1 MRDDFTLSR
10 GKLQMKQAYWNSA
23 ALDFETEVCDITRE
37 ESADLVKR
45 HVALARPKRKD
56 PALVDLGCGVGTFI
70 HRYGPRFHKVIGVEF
85 APRIIAQAIARCA
98 RMPNVTWKTM
108 DIPRA
113 AKEIGTVADLTVC
126 MNVITSAS
134 AAKRAA
140 IWSSLAHVTRRGGHA
155 LVVIPSL
162 ESEWLVRATT
172 TEKLEPV
179 RKGGLVKR
187 DDAWQKHY
195 ECAEL
200 DRIFTDYGFTV
211 RRVNRAYYPW
221 SIEGV
226 CETPARAKNRP
237 WDWMALAQRV

>member
-1 MRDDFTLSR
+1 
-10 GKLQMKQAYWNSA
+10 MKQAYWNSA
-23 ALDFETEVCDITRE
+23 ALDFESEVCDITRE

-45 HVALARPKRKD
+45 HVALAKAKRKN
-56 PALVDLGCGVGTFI
+56 PVLVDLGCGVGTFI
-70 HRYGPRFHKVIGVEF
+70 HRYGPRFHKVTGVEF
-85 APRIIAQAIARCA
+85 APRIIAQAIKRCA
-98 RMPNVTWKTM
+98 AMPNVTWKTM

-113 AKEIGTVADLTVC
+113 AKETGAVADLTVC

-140 IWSSLAHVTRRGGHA
+140 LWSSIASVTRRRGHA

-172 TEKLEPV
+172 KEKLEPE

-195 ECAEL
+195 ERAEL

-211 RRVNRAYYPW
+211 RRVDRAYYPW

-226 CETPARAKNRP
+226 RETPARAKNRP
-237 WDWMALAQRV
+237 WDWMALAQKL

>member
-1 MRDDFTLSR
+1 
-10 GKLQMKQAYWNSA
+10 MKQAYWNSA
-23 ALDFETEVCDITRE
+23 ALDFESEVCDITRE

-45 HVALARPKRKD
+45 HVALAKAKRKD
-56 PALVDLGCGVGTFI
+56 PVLVDLGCGVGTFI
-70 HRYGPRFHKVIGVEF
+70 HRYGRRFESVIGVEF
-85 APRIIAQAIARCA
+85 ASRIIAQAIARCA
-98 RMPNVTWKTM
+98 KMSNVTWKTM

-113 AKEIGTVADLTVC
+113 AKEIGAKADLTVC

-140 IWSSLAHVTRRGGHA
+140 IWSSLAHVTRKGGHA

-172 TEKLEPV
+172 KEKLEPV

-195 ECAEL
+195 ERAEL

-211 RRVNRAYYPW
+211 RRVDRATYPW

-226 CETPARAKNRP
+226 RETPARAKNRP
-237 WDWMALAQRV
+237 WDWMCLGQRI

>member
-1 MRDDFTLSR
+1 
-10 GKLQMKQAYWNSA
+10 MKQAYWNSA
-23 ALDFETEVCDITRE
+23 ALDFESEVCDITRE

-45 HVALARPKRKD
+45 HVALARTKRKD
-56 PALVDLGCGVGTFI
+56 PVLVDLGCGVGTFI
-70 HRYGPRFHKVIGVEF
+70 HRYGRRFESVIGVEF
-85 APRIIAQAIARCA
+85 ASRIIAQAVTRCA
-98 RMPNVTWKTM
+98 KLPNVTWKTM

-113 AKEIGTVADLTVC
+113 AKEIGAKADLTVC

-140 IWSSLAHVTRRGGHA
+140 LWSSLAHVTRKGGHA

-172 TEKLEPV
+172 KEKLEPV

-195 ECAEL
+195 ERAEL

-211 RRVNRAYYPW
+211 RRVDRATYPW

-226 CETPARAKNRP
+226 RETPARAKNRP

>member
-1 MRDDFTLSR
+1 
-10 GKLQMKQAYWNSA
+10 MKQAYWNSA
-23 ALDFETEVCDITRE
+23 ALDFKSEVCDITRE

-45 HVALARPKRKD
+45 HVALAMPKRKD
-56 PALVDLGCGVGTFI
+56 PVLVDLGCGVGTFI
-70 HRYGPRFHKVIGVEF
+70 HRYGRRFKSVTGVEF
-85 APRIIAQAIARCA
+85 APRIIAQAVTRCA
-98 RMPNVTWKTM
+98 GMPNVAWKTM

-134 AAKRAA
+134 GAKRAA
-140 IWSSLAHVTRRGGHA
+140 LWSSLAHVTRKGGHA

-172 TEKLEPV
+172 KEKLEPV

-195 ECAEL
+195 ERSEL
-200 DRIFTDYGFTV
+200 DRIFTDYGFAV
-211 RRVNRAYYPW
+211 RRVDRAYYPW
-221 SIEGV
+221 SLEGLR
-226 CETPARAKNRP
+226 ETAGRAKNRP
-237 WDWMALAQRV
+237 WDWMALGQRL

>member
-1 MRDDFTLSR
+1 
-10 GKLQMKQAYWNSA
+10 MKQAYWNRLA
-23 ALDFETEVCDITRE
+23 DDFETDVCDITRE
-37 ESADLVKR
+37 ETADLVKR
-45 HVALARPKRKD
+45 HVALARPKRKN
-56 PALVDLGCGVGTFI
+56 PVLVDLGCGVGTFI
-70 HRYGPRFHKVIGVEF
+70 ERYGPRFHRVIGVEF

-98 RMPNVTWKTM
+98 AMPNVTWKTM

-113 AKEIGTVADLTVC
+113 AKEIGTSADFTVC

-140 IWSSLAHVTRRGGHA
+140 LWSSLAHVTRKGGYA

-172 TEKLEPV
+172 KEKLEPV

-195 ECAEL
+195 ERAEL
-200 DRIFTDYGFTV
+200 DRIFTGYGFAM
-211 RRVNRAYYPW
+211 RRVDRAHYPW

-226 CETPARAKNRP
+226 RETAARAKNRP
-237 WDWMALAQRV
+237 WDWMCLARKV